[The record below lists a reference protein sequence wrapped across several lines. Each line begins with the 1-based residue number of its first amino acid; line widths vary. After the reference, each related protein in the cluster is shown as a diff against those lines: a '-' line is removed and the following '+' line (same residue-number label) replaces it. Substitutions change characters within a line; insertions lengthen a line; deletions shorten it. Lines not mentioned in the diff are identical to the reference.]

1 MPGLTYSVIP
11 RARPLCERC
20 TSDTSP
26 HAAHCRQDPPT
37 SRVAPGV
44 GPPPLQPALQKR
56 TGCLRS
62 SRLAARLPYRF
73 PGPASFSLSLSLSLP
88 PSPSS
93 SSSFPLPLSVL
104 PSQPL
109 RVGRLRLGQALREH
123 AAGRVHEGRRLLL
136 HRLPTCVL
144 LLPVRGR
151 HVERLVSQGAGQA
164 ARRLPH
170 EHDMYNMPSAHHRHI
185 RHNHASDKAR
195 HRRMLYGFT
204 MWPVGVRPRCLVCV
218 HDAW

>member
-1 MPGLTYSVIP
+1 MRPTAAKIPPPPGWP
-11 RARPLCERC
+11 QGWGH
-20 TSDTSP
+20 P
-26 HAAHCRQDPPT
+26 HFNPPCK
-37 SRVAPGV
+37 SAPGASV
-44 GPPPLQPALQKR
+44 AHG
-56 TGCLRS
+56 
-62 SRLAARLPYRF
+62 SRRAFRIVS
-73 PGPASFSLSLSLSLP
+73 PGRPHSLSLSLSLP

-93 SSSFPLPLSVL
+93 SSSFPLPISVL
-104 PSQPL
+104 PWQPL

-185 RHNHASDKAR
+185 RHMRATKRDIDACYTALRCGQLAFVRGVWCVCMMHGECAVGKEASVQR
-195 HRRMLYGFT
+195 L
-204 MWPVGVRPRCLVCV
+204 GVWRLSR
-218 HDAW
+218 